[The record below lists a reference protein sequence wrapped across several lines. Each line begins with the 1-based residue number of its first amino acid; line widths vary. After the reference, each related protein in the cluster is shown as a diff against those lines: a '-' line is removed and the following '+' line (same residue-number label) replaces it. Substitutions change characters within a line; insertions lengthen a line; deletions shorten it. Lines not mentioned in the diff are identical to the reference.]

1 MKRLCW
7 SLAGLMACA
16 QPPPPAAP
24 KPVAV
29 KALTLAPGPVE
40 DTSDYLATL
49 TSKRSVTLHPQVSGT
64 VRAIWVKS
72 GDVVKAGA
80 VLLTVDA
87 AAESA
92 ALRNLEATQESLAAT
107 AAFAKERKAR
117 TEALRG
123 DGIVSQQ
130 ETDQARSQAEQA
142 EAGLRAAQASVA
154 SQKARLGFYAI
165 TAPFDG
171 VVGHLPVKVGD
182 LVTPATPLTSVTQS
196 GGLEAELLVPVE
208 RASSVGPESR
218 VRLLD
223 TKGAVLAESA
233 VSFVAPKADLSTQL
247 VLVKAPF
254 EELPGLRADQLVKA
268 RVVFTTKEA
277 LSIPAGAVTRQAGQ
291 AFAFVVE
298 DAHAKR
304 KPVSLGVLQAD
315 RYVVSQGL
323 DAGQRVVV
331 TALQHV
337 SDGAEVAATEAER

>member
-107 AAFAKERKAR
+107 AAFAKEPR
-117 TEALRG
+117 
-123 DGIVSQQ
+123 
-130 ETDQARSQAEQA
+130 
-142 EAGLRAAQASVA
+142 RAPKRCVA
-154 SQKARLGFYAI
+154 
-165 TAPFDG
+165 T
-171 VVGHLPVKVGD
+171 
-182 LVTPATPLTSVTQS
+182 
-196 GGLEAELLVPVE
+196 
-208 RASSVGPESR
+208 ASSASR
-218 VRLLD
+218 RP
-223 TKGAVLAESA
+223 TKRARRPNKRRRGCARRKRRSPPRRRAWA
-233 VSFVAPKADLSTQL
+233 ST
-247 VLVKAPF
+247 PS
-254 EELPGLRADQLVKA
+254 LRPSMAWW
-268 RVVFTTKEA
+268 
-277 LSIPAGAVTRQAGQ
+277 
-291 AFAFVVE
+291 
-298 DAHAKR
+298 
-304 KPVSLGVLQAD
+304 
-315 RYVVSQGL
+315 
-323 DAGQRVVV
+323 
-331 TALQHV
+331 
-337 SDGAEVAATEAER
+337 ATCR